1 MLSNYVTP
9 QLLPTLTR
17 VGMNHQDKKLCMMPV
32 SLGQLRAWAGCSSRM
47 RRAGHDTSIPQPK
60 LQDTQD
66 EPVLLQPT
74 HQLTSGLEGDR
85 PHVQRYRT
93 QQTGEAWEWCR
104 SLTPT
109 NGYLRDAASK
119 ILHREHITSPGTA
132 GSCSHSVCLQPE
144 LCLHQVPTQSRA
156 HGAG

>member
-32 SLGQLRAWAGCSSRM
+32 SLGQLRAWAGCGSRTG
-47 RRAGHDTSIPQPK
+47 RAGHDTSIPQPK

-93 QQTGEAWEWCR
+93 QQTGEAWEWVPQGCCPQNLAPR
-104 SLTPT
+104 AHHQPR
-109 NGYLRDAASK
+109 NCGQ
-119 ILHREHITSPGTA
+119 
-132 GSCSHSVCLQPE
+132 LQP
-144 LCLHQVPTQSRA
+144 LRLSPA
-156 HGAG
+156 